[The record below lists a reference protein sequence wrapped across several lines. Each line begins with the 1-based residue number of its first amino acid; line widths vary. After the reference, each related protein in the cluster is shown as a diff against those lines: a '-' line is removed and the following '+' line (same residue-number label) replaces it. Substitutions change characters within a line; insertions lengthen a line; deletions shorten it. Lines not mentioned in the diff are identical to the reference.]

1 MRIPFNFDD
10 SGLKEGAR
18 IKFIYTSP
26 EMNQNIE
33 ISMDGDETS
42 IEALLDAFER
52 FMGALG
58 ICIPENAMLGFVNV
72 DEEDEDGKND
82 GGTIKFTLDDD
93 EEDDEDD
100 DDEEKE

>member
-10 SGLKEGAR
+10 SGLKEDAR

-26 EMNQNIE
+26 ELKQNIE
-33 ISMDGDETS
+33 ISMDGDEVS
-42 IEALLDAFER
+42 VEALLDAFER

-58 ICIPENAMLGFVNV
+58 ICIPENAILGFIEVN
-72 DEEDEDGKND
+72 EDDDDDGEND

-93 EEDDEDD
+93 
-100 DDEEKE
+100 DDEEEKE